1 MSTEDTKETIES
13 SSNLPSVEL
22 PSTVDKPKRRRRVK
36 KEVESKPPTTV
47 IEKGEV
53 KEVEPE
59 PPEPP
64 APTPPPA
71 IVKWSEP
78 ETELPVTTGEV
89 SIQIPYCID
98 KTIYPR
104 RRFMTAIREMT
115 AKQRFGF
122 QVLLEGMKDQDTKLE
137 MGGRVTNHVTAL
149 RSMLEKVADA
159 VKGDCDG

>member
-1 MSTEDTKETIES
+1 MSKEDMKEAKEEKATAGE
-13 SSNLPSVEL
+13 LPSVEL
-22 PSTVDKPKRRRRVK
+22 PSTAEKPKRRRRVK
-36 KEVESKPPTTV
+36 KDAVENKPPTTV
-47 IEKGEV
+47 IDNGEV
-53 KEVEPE
+53 KEAD
-59 PPEPP
+59 P
-64 APTPPPA
+64 APTPSPA
-71 IVKWSEP
+71 IIKWSEP
-78 ETELPVTTGEV
+78 ETDLPVTTGEV
-89 SIQIPYCID
+89 LIQIPYCID

>member
-1 MSTEDTKETIES
+1 MSTEDTKETNES

-22 PSTVDKPKRRRRVK
+22 PSTVEKPKRRRRVK

-53 KEVEPE
+53 KEVA
-59 PPEPP
+59 P

-78 ETELPVTTGEV
+78 ETDIPVTTGEV
-89 SIQIPYCID
+89 LIQIPYCID